1 MNETVLMWLF
11 GGLCAWNAALSG
23 ATFSLYKE
31 ITKIRTILIITSK
44 RAAEILHSPDD
55 HLGIDQLL
63 DRYITK
69 EHELSYNDW
78 QELKARCEEIIA
90 NPSCAKSE
98 RLLALFVVEFSQHKL
113 MLRPNNF
120 PPVVPKTP

>member
-1 MNETVLMWLF
+1 MWLF

-55 HLGIDQLL
+55 HLGLDALL
-63 DRYITK
+63 DEYK
-69 EHELSYNDW
+69 KHEYDLSFSQWED
-78 QELKARCEEIIA
+78 LKQRCEEIIN
-90 NPSCAKSE
+90 NPHCTKSE
-98 RLLALFVVEFSQHKL
+98 RLLALLVTEFSVHKL
-113 MLRPNNF
+113 QR
-120 PPVVPKTP
+120 KH